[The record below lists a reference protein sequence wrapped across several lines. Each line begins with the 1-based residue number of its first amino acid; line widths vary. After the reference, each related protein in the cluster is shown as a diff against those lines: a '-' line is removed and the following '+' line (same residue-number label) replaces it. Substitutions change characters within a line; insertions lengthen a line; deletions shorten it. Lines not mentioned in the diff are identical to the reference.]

1 MKEISDNN
9 QGEIILYQTSDNQ
22 TALEVRFEDDTV
34 WLTQTQMVDLFNS
47 TKQNISLHINNI
59 FKEGELMQ
67 ISTVKEYLTVQMEGL
82 RKVHRK
88 IFLYNL
94 DVIISVGYRV
104 KSQRGTQF
112 RIWANKILKEYLLKG
127 HVLNQ
132 RVDKIE
138 RKLIEHDQKFELLI
152 KTSLPPHEGIFY
164 DGQIFDAYDKVSS
177 FIKEAKS
184 SIILIDN
191 YIDDTVLTL
200 LIKRNKGVTTT
211 IYTQKTS

>member
-9 QGEIILYQTSDNQ
+9 QGEIILYHTQDNQ

-200 LIKRNKGVTTT
+200 LTKRNKGVTTT

>member
-9 QGEIILYQTSDNQ
+9 QGEIILYHTQDNQ

-152 KTSLPPHEGIFY
+152 KTSLPQHEGIFY

-200 LIKRNKGVTTT
+200 LTKRNKGVTTT

>member
-9 QGEIILYQTSDNQ
+9 QGEIILYQTQDNQ
-22 TALEVRFEDDTV
+22 TALEVRFEEETV
-34 WLTQTQMVDLFNS
+34 WLTQMQMVDLFNS

-200 LIKRNKGVTTT
+200 LTKRNKGVTTT

>member
-200 LIKRNKGVTTT
+200 LTKRNKGVTTT